1 MYTSSNVFKRIFTN
15 PALGL
20 IPYLVFSILIGQV
33 NTFAAFAVG
42 FGLSIL
48 PLLLRMH
55 SEIRVLYD
63 ISAWSFLISAIW
75 LSFLVPDLHPQFSFI
90 LAEIVFVFSLMI
102 FRLSRKTM
110 IRRLHKRREAERKY
124 YLYET
129 FQVIFQ
135 AQYALTFHLLVV
147 LGFRVFFILRFPM
160 LDIMLVLII
169 FHIIFRCFCV
179 WNSCF

>member
-63 ISAWSFLISAIW
+63 ISAWSFLISAIC

-110 IRRLHKRREAERKY
+110 IRRLHKRRQAERKY

-147 LGFRVFFILRFPM
+147 LGFRVFFILR
-160 LDIMLVLII
+160 
-169 FHIIFRCFCV
+169 
-179 WNSCF
+179 